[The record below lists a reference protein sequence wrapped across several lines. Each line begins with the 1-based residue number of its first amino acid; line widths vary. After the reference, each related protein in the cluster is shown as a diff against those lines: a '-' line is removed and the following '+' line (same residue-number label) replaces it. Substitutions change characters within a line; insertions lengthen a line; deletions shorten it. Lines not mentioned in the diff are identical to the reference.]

1 MSLSDRSRQTLCKQ
15 EWRSF
20 IETVNCPAPQPEDYA
35 REDDPGYHED
45 PDLSVEFEG
54 GVFYQ
59 EGLDYAKVAIVA
71 DYPGSF
77 PSPAVNKKK
86 KKKASH
92 KRQVSTN
99 DPDIPVPIVKRRRS
113 ARLTPIAATVA
124 ESGSNKDP
132 ADRPVT
138 GASAP
143 ASSSQRYFA

>member
-1 MSLSDRSRQTLCKQ
+1 
-15 EWRSF
+15 
-20 IETVNCPAPQPEDYA
+20 
-35 REDDPGYHED
+35 
-45 PDLSVEFEG
+45 
-54 GVFYQ
+54 
-59 EGLDYAKVAIVA
+59 VAIVA

-86 KKKASH
+86 KKKTSH
-92 KRQVSTN
+92 KRQVSTS

-113 ARLTPIAATVA
+113 ARLTPAAATVA